1 MPERARLKRLQR
13 LERVRAIARQ
23 TAAVQSAE
31 AEGTLAQLRAL
42 ADRTQDLAQAY
53 RDRAAPGSGH
63 DMRQVAGFVAGLS
76 AVETATRGDAERAR
90 VLADHRQIELAAAER
105 RRAAA
110 EDRARDQAQRIA
122 NARQPQALGGRRPV
136 GTGLE

>member
-23 TAAVQSAE
+23 TAAAQSAE

-42 ADRTQDLAQAY
+42 AERTQDMAQAY
-53 RDRAAPGSGH
+53 RRRTGPGSGH
-63 DMRQVAGFVAGLS
+63 DMRQVADFVAGLS
-76 AVETATRGDAERAR
+76 AIETATRGDAERAR
-90 VLADHRQIELAAAER
+90 ALADHRQLELAAAER

-110 EDRARDQAQRIA
+110 EERARDQAQRVA
-122 NARQPQALGGRRPV
+122 KARQPQILGGRRRV